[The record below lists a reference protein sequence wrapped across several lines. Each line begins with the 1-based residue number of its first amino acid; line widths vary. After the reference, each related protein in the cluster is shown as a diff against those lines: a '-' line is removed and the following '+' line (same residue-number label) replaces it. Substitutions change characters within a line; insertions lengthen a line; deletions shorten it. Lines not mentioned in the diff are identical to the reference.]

1 VSKYY
6 VGLFLI
12 FIYIHILSCYYHC
25 EIKLRWLLWNR
36 HKLLSWIS
44 FGACWLSEAPSTH
57 VATYILT
64 QDPPVVGTNHS
75 PTYGYGFWPDR
86 VWKPNGGEHSM
97 LTITR
102 DDFHSTNSLMQ
113 FYWETL
119 SWFRANML
127 LLSFHNA
134 ACLAK
139 KQHIPILQFLV
150 LTRWRVELTI
160 YHIWNNHANH
170 YTVTE

>member
-1 VSKYY
+1 MSKYY

-12 FIYIHILSCYYHC
+12 FIYIRILSCYYHC

-36 HKLLSWIS
+36 HKLLNWIS

-86 VWKPNGGEHSM
+86 VWKPNGDEHSM
-97 LTITR
+97 LTITPPSR
-102 DDFHSTNSLMQ
+102 TNDEKMSITFDEMI
-113 FYWETL
+113 F
-119 SWFRANML
+119 
-127 LLSFHNA
+127 
-134 ACLAK
+134 
-139 KQHIPILQFLV
+139 IV
-150 LTRWRVELTI
+150 LTHWCNSTGKHYPDFEPTSCCSHSIML
-160 YHIWNNHANH
+160 HA
-170 YTVTE
+170 